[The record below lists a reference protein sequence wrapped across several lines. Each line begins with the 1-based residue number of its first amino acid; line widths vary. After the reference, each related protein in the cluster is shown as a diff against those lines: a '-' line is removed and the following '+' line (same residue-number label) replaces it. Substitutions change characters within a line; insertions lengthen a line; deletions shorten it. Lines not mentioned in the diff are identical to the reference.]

1 MRFCF
6 SKICVLLLA
15 LFPVQWVAAQQPGTK
30 SAFGDNIRLAKQLME
45 RGQQDSFEQVYGT
58 VRQQALQAK
67 SPEWLAEADLLQG
80 DYLQY
85 SLQQLDSARAVYLVG
100 LARLRLGQAPQVR
113 LAFLK
118 NLAHNYYGTFF
129 NAQAIETCNTCI
141 RLADSLG
148 DTHHKLACLTT
159 LGNVEANERNF
170 QKAVRCYHDVLQ
182 LARATADSGMISKS
196 YFQLGNVFASM
207 GDFRQSLTYL
217 DSVEMWMPA
226 ANFKRNHIELL
237 FWKGLAYDGMGEHA
251 RALQHFKTV
260 LPTYAEFKDTLRLI
274 HVQKDISNTLL
285 KMGKHAEAIQ
295 LAQQAFG
302 LINNRKAHYEKQ
314 ELYKILCEAHKAQ
327 GDFAQALRYH
337 ERWQGIKDS
346 VAAQNH
352 VNALAYME
360 ARHQLTDKQQQIEQ
374 QQKQKNIYL
383 VALILAVGLCA
394 ALFYFYRKVQ
404 KTRRELAT
412 KNTLVEQQRAE
423 LQHLDEMKSRFFANV
438 SHELR
443 TPLTLILGPIAS
455 ALKSGELGNRNFT
468 LLKKAQQ
475 SGHDLLKLVSEILD
489 LSKLES
495 GKLELRTEK
504 TMLLPFVR
512 RVVSQFESHAEMRH
526 LQLTLAFS
534 PEKSLQILTDPA
546 KLENI
551 LNNLLSNAI
560 KFTPPEGS
568 VAVSVEDLG
577 HSLRFAVADTGC
589 GIHPDDLP
597 RIFDRFYQTS
607 QPNAAAE
614 GGTGIGLA
622 LCRELVE
629 LFGGRIWAES
639 PADGRPNPG
648 SVFRFEI
655 PKKEVFG
662 MAELPTEPSETTDIP
677 HEAAPIA
684 SVAARAAAMN
694 LEKRA
699 TVLIVE
705 DNPSLREYIQ
715 FLLSEKYRVVTAE
728 NGQEALGFLRHDGQ
742 GAPIPRPS
750 SLIPDLIVSDLMMP
764 LMDGYQ
770 LLENLKS
777 DSRLRQIPVVML
789 TARADV
795 RDKLKALRIG
805 VDDYLLKP
813 FDEEELLARVE
824 NLLANARNKAA
835 FAQPTQPESEEPEAA
850 PPPANDIS
858 EADALWLQTLENTV
872 QQHLTEREFGVER
885 MGAAMNISA
894 RQLQRNLQR
903 LTGLSPGQ
911 YLREARLQ
919 HARQMLE
926 SGKSA
931 SVKSIALTVGWTDVE
946 YFAQQFRQRFGKLP
960 SEYRG

>member
-1 MRFCF
+1 MRFFF

-15 LFPVQWVAAQQPGTK
+15 LFPVQRAVAQQPGPK
-30 SAFGDNIRLAKQLME
+30 SAFGDNIRLAKQLLE
-45 RGQQDSFEQVYGT
+45 RGQRDSFGQVFAAA
-58 VRQQALQAK
+58 RKQALQSK
-67 SPEWLAEADLLQG
+67 SPEQLAEADLLQG
-80 DYLQY
+80 NYLQY
-85 SLQQLDSARAVYLVG
+85 SLQQLDSARAVYLAI
-100 LARLRLGQAPQVR
+100 LARLSPNQAPRIR
-113 LAFLK
+113 LDILK
-118 NLAHNYYGTFF
+118 HLSHNYYGTFF
-129 NAQAIETCNTCI
+129 NAQAVETCNTCI

-148 DTHHKLACLTT
+148 DLHQKFACLTT

-170 QKAVRCYHDVLQ
+170 DKATQRYRDALQ
-182 LARATADSGMISKS
+182 LARLTADSGMVSKA
-196 YFQLGNVFASM
+196 YFQIGSLQLST
-207 GDFRQSLTYL
+207 GDFRQGLAYL
-217 DSVEMWMPA
+217 DSVEAWMPA
-226 ANFKRNHIELL
+226 TNFKRNHIELL
-237 FWKGLAYDGMGEHA
+237 FWKGLVYDGLGEYA
-251 RALQHFKTV
+251 RALQHFEAV
-260 LPTYAEFKDTLRLI
+260 LPTYAEFKDTLRII
-274 HVQKDISNTLL
+274 HVQKDMSNTLL
-285 KMGKHAEAIQ
+285 KMGNYAEAIQ

-314 ELYKILCEAHKAQ
+314 ELFKILYEAHKAR
-327 GDFAQALRYH
+327 GEFAQALRYH
-337 ERWQGIKDS
+337 EQWQDIKDS

-360 ARHQLTDKQQQIEQ
+360 TRHQLADKQQQIEQ

-404 KTRRELAT
+404 KTRRELAA

-455 ALKSGELGNRNFT
+455 TLKSGELGNRNFT

-475 SGHDLLKLVSEILD
+475 SGQDLLKLVSEILD

-495 GKLELRTEK
+495 GKLELRAEK

-577 HSLRFAVADTGC
+577 HSLRFAVADTGR

-597 RIFDRFYQTS
+597 RVFDRFYQTS
-607 QPNAAAE
+607 QSNAAAE

-655 PKKEVFG
+655 PKKEIFG
-662 MAELPTEPSETTDIP
+662 MAELPIEPPETADIP
-677 HEAAPIA
+677 HEAAPLAVARVAPA
-684 SVAARAAAMN
+684 SPQ
-694 LEKRA
+694 KQA
-699 TVLIVE
+699 TVLVVE

-728 NGQEALGFLRHDGQ
+728 NGREALAQLRDVL
-742 GAPIPRPS
+742 RT
-750 SLIPDLIVSDLMMP
+750 SLVPDLIVSDLMMP

-777 DSRLRQIPVVML
+777 DPHLRQIPVVML

-835 FAQPTQPESEEPEAA
+835 FAQPTQPEPGEPEAA
-850 PPPANDIS
+850 QPPGNDIS

-903 LTGLSPGQ
+903 LTGLSPSQ

-919 HARQMLE
+919 HARQLLE

-931 SVKSIALTVGWTDVE
+931 SIKSVALTVGWTDVE

-960 SEYRG
+960 SEFRG